1 MNSANRCFP
10 EKESVQDGS
19 ISRAGWLLMKF
30 LSSESLIAAAVVI
43 LMLALV
49 ALTA

>member
-1 MNSANRCFP
+1 MNSSNRYFP
-10 EKESVQDGS
+10 EKDGNV
-19 ISRAGWLLMKF
+19 SRAVWLLMKF